1 MSLHMA
7 KLFMFLVILAAVLSR
22 SHAAAWGVQLRKQS
36 RDMARPGY
44 PDASEASGT
53 EPIGDYQRKT
63 QAPMVWLSLKKNMV
77 SQIVPTWYNTGFAE
91 EAARTLGY
99 MRQRAQGFASA

>member
-44 PDASEASGT
+44 PDVSEASGT

-77 SQIVPTWYNTGFAE
+77 SQIVPTWLFPVQHGFRRRSSANPWLHAAE
-91 EAARTLGY
+91 GR
-99 MRQRAQGFASA
+99 